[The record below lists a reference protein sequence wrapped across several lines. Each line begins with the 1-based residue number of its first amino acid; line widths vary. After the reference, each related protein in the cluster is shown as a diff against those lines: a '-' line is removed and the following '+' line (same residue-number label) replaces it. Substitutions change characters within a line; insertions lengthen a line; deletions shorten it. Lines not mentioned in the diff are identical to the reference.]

1 MRILVMGLPGSGK
14 STLAKVLADKLN
26 AVYLNAD
33 DIRKQFNDWD
43 FTEEGRIRQAQRMA
57 DLAWVAEDYEKHVVA
72 DFVCP
77 TEHTRRRFSAD
88 FVVFMDT
95 IPEGRF
101 EDTNN
106 MFVRPLHPDYVID
119 SWGDTERQVENIMW
133 RINMGV
139 SFSSQKPTGVMI
151 GRFQPF
157 HDGHKKLFE
166 KILAK
171 QGQVMIMVRD
181 THGLDE
187 KNPFNYADV
196 LQGINNAL
204 YEYRNKYIV
213 IQAPNICGVYYGRDV
228 GYEVER
234 IQLDA
239 ETESISAT
247 DIRKKMAQQ

>member
-14 STLAKVLADKLN
+14 STLAKALSEKLN

-33 DIRKQFNDWD
+33 DIRKQYNDWD
-43 FTEEGRIRQAQRMA
+43 FTDEGRLRQAQRMA
-57 DLAWVAEDYEKHVVA
+57 DLSWVAEDYEKHVVA

-77 TEHTRRRFSAD
+77 TEQTRRRFSAD
-88 FVVFMDT
+88 FIVFMDT
-95 IPEGRF
+95 ITEGRF
-101 EDTNN
+101 EDTNK
-106 MFVRPLHPDYVID
+106 MFERPLHPDYVVTA
-119 SWGDTERQVENIMW
+119 WGDVEQQVKDIMW

-139 SFSSQKPTGVMI
+139 AFSSQKPTGVMI

-166 KILAK
+166 KILEK

-187 KNPFNYADV
+187 KNPFNYAEV
-196 LQGINNAL
+196 LKGINNAL

-234 IQLDA
+234 IHLDA

-247 DIRKKMAQQ
+247 DIRKKMAEQ

>member
-14 STLAKVLADKLN
+14 STLAKALSEKLN

-33 DIRKQFNDWD
+33 DIRKQYNDWD
-43 FTEEGRIRQAQRMA
+43 FTDEGRLRQAQRMA
-57 DLAWVAEDYEKHVVA
+57 DLSWVAEDYEKHVVA

-77 TEHTRRRFSAD
+77 TEQTRRRFSAD
-88 FVVFMDT
+88 FIVFMDT
-95 IPEGRF
+95 ITEGRF
-101 EDTNN
+101 EDTNK
-106 MFVRPLHPDYVID
+106 MFERPLHPDYVVNA
-119 SWGDTERQVENIMW
+119 WGDVEQQVKDIMW

-139 SFSSQKPTGVMI
+139 AFSSQKPTGVMI

-166 KILAK
+166 KILEK

-181 THGLDE
+181 THGLNE
-187 KNPFNYADV
+187 KNPFNYAEV
-196 LQGINNAL
+196 LKGINNAL

-234 IQLDA
+234 IHLDA

-247 DIRKKMAQQ
+247 DIRKKMAEQ

>member
-14 STLAKVLADKLN
+14 STLAKALSEKLN

-33 DIRKQFNDWD
+33 DIRKQYNDWD
-43 FTEEGRIRQAQRMA
+43 FTDEGRLRQAQRMA
-57 DLAWVAEDYEKHVVA
+57 DLSWVAEDYEKHVVA

-77 TEHTRRRFSAD
+77 TEQTRRRFSAD
-88 FVVFMDT
+88 FIVFMDT
-95 IPEGRF
+95 ITEGRF
-101 EDTNN
+101 EDTNK
-106 MFVRPLHPDYVID
+106 MFERPLHPDYVVTA
-119 SWGDTERQVENIMW
+119 WGDVEQQVKDIMW

-139 SFSSQKPTGVMI
+139 AFSSQKPTGVMI

-166 KILAK
+166 KILEK

-181 THGLDE
+181 THGLNE
-187 KNPFNYADV
+187 KNPFNYAEV
-196 LQGINNAL
+196 LKGINNAL

-234 IQLDA
+234 IHLDA

-247 DIRKKMAQQ
+247 DIRKKMAEQ

>member
-14 STLAKVLADKLN
+14 STLAKVLSEKLN

-33 DIRKQFNDWD
+33 DIRKQYNDWD
-43 FTEEGRIRQAQRMA
+43 FTEEGRMRQAQRMA
-57 DLAWVAEDYEKHVVA
+57 DLSWVAEDYEKHVVA

-77 TEHTRRRFSAD
+77 TEQTRRRFSAD
-88 FVVFMDT
+88 FIVFMDT
-95 IPEGRF
+95 ITEGRF
-101 EDTNN
+101 EDTNK
-106 MFVRPLHPDYVID
+106 MFERPLHPDYVVTA
-119 SWGDTERQVENIMW
+119 WGDVEQQVKDIMW

-139 SFSSQKPTGVMI
+139 AFSSQKPTGVMI

-166 KILAK
+166 KILEK

-181 THGLDE
+181 THGLNE
-187 KNPFNYADV
+187 KNPFNYAEV
-196 LQGINNAL
+196 LKGINNAL

-234 IQLDA
+234 IHLDA

>member
-43 FTEEGRIRQAQRMA
+43 FTEEGRVRQAQRMA
-57 DLAWVAEDYEKHVVA
+57 DLSWVAEDYDKHVVA

-77 TEHTRRRFSAD
+77 TEQTRRRFSAD
-88 FVVFMDT
+88 FVVFMNT
-95 IPEGRF
+95 ISEGRF
-101 EDTNN
+101 EDTNKV
-106 MFVRPLHPDYVID
+106 FERPLHPDYEVTA
-119 SWGDTERQVENIMW
+119 WGDVEQQVKDIVW

-139 SFSSQKPTGVMI
+139 AFQSQKPTGLMI

-157 HDGHKKLFE
+157 HDGHKKLFQ
-166 KILAK
+166 KILEK
-171 QGQVMIMVRD
+171 QGQVMIMVRN

-187 KNPFNYADV
+187 KNPFQYADV
-196 LQGINNAL
+196 VKGINDAL

>member
-43 FTEEGRIRQAQRMA
+43 FTEEGRIRQAQRMT
-57 DLAWVAEDYEKHVVA
+57 DLAWVAEDYDKHVVA

-88 FVVFMDT
+88 FMVFMDT
-95 IPEGRF
+95 ITESRF
-101 EDTNN
+101 QDTNN
-106 MFVRPLHPDYVID
+106 LFERPLHPDHVVD
-119 SWGDTERQVENIMW
+119 AWGDPEHQVDNII
-133 RINMGV
+133 RKINMGV

-166 KILAK
+166 KILEK

-187 KNPFNYADV
+187 KNPFNYEEV
-196 LQGINNAL
+196 LTGINNAL
-204 YEYRNKYIV
+204 YEHRNKYII

-228 GYEVER
+228 GYEVEQ
-234 IQLDA
+234 IHLDA
-239 ETESISAT
+239 ETERISAT
-247 DIRKKMAQQ
+247 DIRKKMAE